1 MRPTLTDRLAAIGD
15 RLAHIDPIMIDGTPG
30 VVLFLS
36 YTDGET
42 RARTLRFAGPN
53 AQSCWAVAETTLKRA
68 APEGCWLRV
77 DWVRAVEQIDWRD
90 LRARLG
96 RTKRNYF
103 RLGIALDARLER
115 AFLETEINANA
126 MLYGGKGHPT
136 ATLNEA
142 NFRRY
147 ARIRHGV
154 DALDFSDDAPLWLF
168 STAGLF
174 QGEDGVIHAIRQQG
188 RNAGRRTVEQ
198 LDPELLQQMIA
209 DGSAYLASQVR
220 EDGRF
225 HYGWHPCFDR
235 PIAAYNSLRHAST
248 LYAMLESWEVTR
260 APDVLAAI
268 ERGLGYLERALIR
281 EVALPDGS
289 PAAFLIDAGE
299 EIKLGGNAVCVL
311 ALVKYSEL
319 FASDRYRPLLDRLAQ
334 GIAYMQDAA
343 SGGFVHVLQ
352 YPTLRV
358 KQPFRIIYYDGEA
371 AFGLMRIYGL
381 TKDPRWLAVATRA
394 VRHFIAAGHAAAHDH
409 WLGYCA
415 NELTR
420 HCPEEAWFRFGLD
433 NVRDYLDFVE
443 HRITTFPTLLE
454 LMMAAQGMI
463 DRLGQDPEHR
473 HLLDD
478 FDRERFDRALHAR
491 AHYLLNG
498 HFWPE
503 LAMFFANPRRIVGSF
518 FIRHHAF
525 RVRIDDVEHYLSG
538 LVAYRQHLLR
548 QRTADANE
556 IGWTAHNVAR
566 VTSGTWVRSPP
577 EDWRATG
584 LCIYRPSLQDG
595 DMVVMR
601 GEDDAE
607 RGIPP
612 RQVNRVKPQARGII
626 TSAPQAFADAEL
638 PVLSV
643 RDNGDAVLALGRYAR
658 SMMRGKLIGVTGS
671 AGKTTM
677 VAMLAQALRPWG
689 KVGTSRLNANLPHG
703 IGWNLASI
711 AWDTPHVVMELAIG
725 RMKQNAALARPDVAV
740 FTNIAAA
747 HLEFHHDLATVARR
761 KSAIFEGMAAG
772 ATAILNADMAELA
785 RVRALALARG
795 LNIVSYGEAPRADIR
810 LISRKGNFL
819 EAETPSGRM
828 GYHLAAPGRH
838 MAVNS
843 LAVLATLHAL
853 SLQPH
858 RGMSALEGFRP
869 LAGRGDVAAL
879 CVQGKRI
886 LLIDEAYNANPA
898 SMAAALELL
907 GAQAGGRR
915 VAILGEMLEL
925 GPGAEGYHAD
935 LAPLATGLSID
946 VVHVVGPLYA
956 RFCADLP
963 PRHRGIHA
971 PDLAT
976 LHARWPEL
984 IRDGDI
990 VLVKGSHGSGVHEI
1004 VRAIQAEADTTAM
1017 PRSPALLAS

>member
-1 MRPTLTDRLAAIGD
+1 MRPTLTDRLAAIGE

-36 YTDGET
+36 YTNGET
-42 RARTLRFAGPN
+42 RARTLRFAGLD
-53 AQSCWAVAETTLKRA
+53 AQSCWAAAETALKQE
-68 APEGCWLRV
+68 APEGCWLRI
-77 DWVRAVEQIDWRD
+77 DWVRAVEQTDWRD

-103 RLGIALDARLER
+103 RLGIALDNKLER
-115 AFLETEINANA
+115 AFLEAEVNANA
-126 MLYGGKGHPT
+126 MFYGGKGHPT

-147 ARIRHGV
+147 TRIRHGI
-154 DALDFSDDAPLWLF
+154 DAIDVSDDAPVWLF

-174 QGEDGVIHAIRQQG
+174 QGNDGIIHAIRQQG
-188 RNAGRRTVEQ
+188 RNAGRRTVDQ
-198 LDPELLQQMIA
+198 LDPELLQQIIA
-209 DGSAYLASQVR
+209 DGSAYLASQVGA
-220 EDGRF
+220 DGRF

-260 APDVLAAI
+260 APDILAAI
-268 ERGLGYLERALIR
+268 ERGLGYLERALIQ
-281 EVALPDGS
+281 EAALPDGTQ
-289 PAAFLIDAGE
+289 AAFLIDAGG
-299 EIKLGGNAVCVL
+299 EIKLGGNAVSVL

-343 SGGFVHVLQ
+343 SGGFVHVLD

-371 AFGLMRIYGL
+371 AFGLMRLYGL

-394 VRHFIAAGHAAAHDH
+394 VRHFITAEHAAAHDH

-454 LMMAAQGMI
+454 LMMAAQRMI
-463 DRLGQDPEHR
+463 ERLAHDADHR

-478 FDRERFDRALHAR
+478 FDRARFDRALHAR

-503 LAMFFANPRRIVGSF
+503 LAMFFANPRRIAGSF

-548 QRTADANE
+548 QRAADAE
-556 IGWTAHNVAR
+556 ETSWTAQIVAR
-566 VTSGTWVRSPP
+566 AAGGTWVRPPP
-577 EDWRATG
+577 ENWQATG

-601 GEDDAE
+601 AEEDAE
-607 RGIPP
+607 RGIPS
-612 RQVNRVKPQARGII
+612 RQINRLKPQARCII
-626 TSAPQAFADAEL
+626 TSAPQAFDGADL
-638 PVLSV
+638 PVLAV
-643 RDNGDAVLALGRYAR
+643 PDNGDAVLALGRYAR
-658 SMMRGKLIGVTGS
+658 SMMRGNLIGVTGS

-703 IGWNLASI
+703 IAWNLASI
-711 AWDTPHVVMELAIG
+711 AWDTPHIVMELAIG
-725 RMKQNAALARPDVAV
+725 RMKQNAALARPDIAV
-740 FTNIAAA
+740 FTNIAPA

-772 ATAILNADMAELA
+772 GTVILNADMAELA
-785 RVRALALARG
+785 RVRALAQARG
-795 LNIVSYGEAPRADIR
+795 LNIVSYGEAPHADFR
-810 LISRKGNFL
+810 LIGRTGDCL

-828 GYHLAAPGRH
+828 DYHLATPGRH
-838 MAVNS
+838 MAINS

-853 SLQPH
+853 SLDPG
-858 RGMSALEGFRP
+858 RGMTALGNFQP
-869 LAGRGDVAAL
+869 LAGRGELTAL
-879 CVQGKRI
+879 RVCGKSI

-935 LAPLATGLSID
+935 LAPLVARLCID
-946 VVHVVGPLYA
+946 VVHAVGPLYA

-963 PRHRGIHA
+963 PRNRGIHA

-976 LHARWPEL
+976 LRAGWPEL

-1004 VRAIQAEADTTAM
+1004 VRAIQDAAQAVAM
-1017 PRSPALLAS
+1017 PRSPASLAS